1 MTEFSELTLSPA
13 LHQNLA
19 RNGFVT
25 PTPVQAQAIPPA
37 LTGADV
43 VATAQTGT
51 GKTLAFLLPIMN
63 SLLNS
68 SAPAATASNEDR
80 SASKQIRALVLSP
93 TRELAIQIAETFGKL
108 AVGTGLRA
116 AVVVGGL
123 SEQTQLNAIRRGV
136 QMVIA
141 TPGRLDDFL
150 NRRLVNL
157 ANVQTLVLDEADR
170 MLDMGFL
177 PAIEKIL
184 ALVPSNRQSLFF
196 SATMEKTVERLI
208 SRHSKSPVRIA
219 VGGAGTR
226 TPEQVDLHV
235 YEVDNH
241 LKVGLLKHLLG
252 QETGSFLV
260 FARTKH
266 ATDRL
271 AKRLS
276 GSGMRAVAMH
286 GDRTQNQRN
295 QALAGFRDGRYR
307 VLVATDVAA
316 RGIHVDSVAHVV
328 NFDLPQAPQDFIH
341 RVGRTGRAGQKG
353 SASTFS
359 LRSERGEIRRI
370 ERECKVRLIRQ
381 ELSPAVMTE
390 LISLASAESETSHE
404 TEYAETRRF
413 QPSYRSEQSRSDKGH
428 SEQGGRFD
436 RNGGPDHGRPEQAN
450 RFDQSRMEQRTSP
463 LVKREFSSEKRRS
476 SGVKPTGAFK
486 RTPQRH
492 SGPRFAAAKA

>member
-1 MTEFSELTLSPA
+1 MTEFSELTLSSA
-13 LHQNLA
+13 LHQNMA

-37 LTGADV
+37 LTGVDV

-63 SLLNS
+63 SLLNT
-68 SAPAATASNEDR
+68 PAAPSDDR
-80 SASKQIRALVLSP
+80 TASKQIRALVLSP
-93 TRELAIQIAETFGKL
+93 TRELAIQIAEAFSKL

-136 QMVIA
+136 QLVIA

-157 ANVQTLVLDEADR
+157 ASVQTLVLDEADR

-184 ALVPSNRQSLFF
+184 SLLPANRQSLFF
-196 SATMEKTVERLI
+196 SATMEKSVERLI
-208 SRHSKSPVRIA
+208 GRHSKSPVRIA
-219 VGGAGTR
+219 VGSADTK

-271 AKRLS
+271 AKRLT

-341 RVGRTGRAGQKG
+341 RVGRTGRAGQRG

-370 ERECKVRLIRQ
+370 ERECRVRLLRQ

-390 LISLASAESETSHE
+390 LMSLSAAE
-404 TEYAETRRF
+404 AETAHDNDSYEPRRF
-413 QPSYRSEQSRSDKGH
+413 QPFRSEQGARA
-428 SEQGGRFD
+428 EQGS
-436 RNGGPDHGRPEQAN
+436 HYEV
-450 RFDQSRMEQRTSP
+450 SRADQRTIP
-463 LVKREFSSEKRRS
+463 LVKHEYSSEKRK
-476 SGVKPTGAFK
+476 SGFKPAGGFK
-486 RTPQRH
+486 RSPQRR
-492 SGPRFAAAKA
+492 SGPRFATAKA